1 MIRNIRRTILYAL
14 PTLFAITACQT
25 LEFMSVDYLQ
35 PAEVTFPKE
44 LKSVAI
50 VNNMPVG
57 QEGRGYKIED
67 DETENQNPFII
78 SRESK
83 MFFGMPERAIET
95 MAQSIADKNYFDEVV
110 ICDSAL
116 CRIDN
121 NSTHA
126 IPLTKDDVELLTQE
140 LSVDFLISLE
150 NLQLRMDRTTQYIS
164 EGIYATRDVK
174 VYPVFKVY
182 VPHRSSPI
190 LHATMSDSI
199 FWESLGYTPAMA
211 EHGLISEKEA
221 IMQASDFAGTLPV
234 KRLLPSWRTGSRIMT
249 SGGSADM
256 RDASYMARQGEWD
269 VAVTA
274 WKRVYENTKKNKSKK
289 ALVALNLALGYEM
302 QDSISTA
309 YEWATTACSLAP
321 ENSTYHGFCKQYAN
335 ELQER
340 LNNLVRLKLQTE
352 R

>member
-1 MIRNIRRTILYAL
+1 MMKSILRTISYAL
-14 PTLFAITACQT
+14 PFLFAITACQT
-25 LEFMSVDYLQ
+25 VEFMSIDYLQ
-35 PAEVTFPKE
+35 PAEVSFPKE

-50 VNNMPVG
+50 VNNMPLN

-67 DETENQNPFII
+67 YAENQNPFII

-95 MAQSIADKNYFDEVV
+95 MAQSIADKNYFEEVV

-116 CRIDN
+116 CQTGNDG
-121 NSTHA
+121 THA
-126 IPLTKDDVELLTQE
+126 VPLTKDDVERLTQE

-150 NLQLRMDRTTQYIS
+150 NLQLRMERTTRYIS

-221 IMQASDFAGTLPV
+221 ILQASDFAGTLPV
-234 KRLLPSWRTGSRIMT
+234 RRLLPSWRTGSRILT

-256 RDASYMARQGEWD
+256 RDASYMARQGQWD
-269 VAVTA
+269 EAVTV
-274 WKRVYENTKKNKSKK
+274 WKRAYENTSKNKSKK
-289 ALVALNLALGYEM
+289 TLIALNLALGYEM

-309 YEWATTACSLAP
+309 YEWATKACSLAP
-321 ENSTYHGFCKQYAN
+321 ENSTYYGFCKQYAD
-335 ELQER
+335 ELKIR
-340 LNNLVRLKLQTE
+340 MNDLVKLKLQTE